1 MLHRFG
7 HRPAS
12 SGAASVP
19 APPPGTARTP
29 LDVSPP
35 MPLPVQFALLP
46 SLLPNKL
53 LTPVLYVVL
62 VRADRSPFFNLFQPR
77 ARQR

>member
-1 MLHRFG
+1 
-7 HRPAS
+7 
-12 SGAASVP
+12 
-19 APPPGTARTP
+19 
-29 LDVSPP
+29 
-35 MPLPVQFALLP
+35 
-46 SLLPNKL
+46 LLPNKL

>member
-7 HRPAS
+7 HRPTS

-19 APPPGTARTP
+19 APPPGNARTP

-46 SLLPNKL
+46 SMLPNKV

-62 VRADRSPFFNLFQPR
+62 VRVDRNPFSNLCQPR
-77 ARQR
+77 A